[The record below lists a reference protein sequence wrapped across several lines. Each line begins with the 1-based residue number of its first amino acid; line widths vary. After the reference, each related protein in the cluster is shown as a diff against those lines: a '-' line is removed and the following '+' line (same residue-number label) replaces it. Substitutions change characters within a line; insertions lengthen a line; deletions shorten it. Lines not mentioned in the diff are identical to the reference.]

1 MNTTPLILSTDLSA
15 QIMQWFESLGPI
27 AKYIGALIIFLLGKM
42 IAKGIGKGVGKAAA
56 NSGMDDKLSK
66 YLGGSNTSAS
76 GLIGKLVGL
85 VLFLFVL
92 IFALDFAGLQ
102 GVTQPLNDL
111 LGGFLNV
118 IPNLVGAGIIAYI
131 TFVLAKV
138 IKEIILNVLQAAR
151 ADERL
156 GMDAESAPI
165 ANGLGGVAYGIV
177 ALGGLTAALGVLGIE
192 AIATPVAQIFQTI
205 LDAIPNILIAGV
217 ILTIGVFV
225 AKIVREIL
233 TNLLQGIGA
242 DELPAKMGLTNV
254 PSEGNRSVSSVVG
267 LVAFVSVIVLMAAAA
282 INELDI
288 EILSQ
293 ASASIFSGYFNILLA
308 ILVLGAGIMA
318 SGYAYRALADKNL
331 LLAKIA
337 KVAIIAISGVAALQ
351 RSGIAPEITGA
362 PFQAI
367 VFALGLALGL
377 GGAIAIGLG
386 GKDYIAR
393 FLEKKT
399 RP

>member
-1 MNTTPLILSTDLSA
+1 MNNIPLIISSELSS
-15 QIMQWFESLGPI
+15 QIMQWLESLGPI
-27 AKYIGALIIFLLGKM
+27 ARYIGAFFIFLIGKVVAKS
-42 IAKGIGKGVGKAAA
+42 IGKGIGKAIAKSGV
-56 NSGMDDKLSK
+56 DDKLSK

-85 VLFLFVL
+85 VIFLFVL
-92 IFALDFAGLQ
+92 IFALDFAGLKD
-102 GVTQPLNDL
+102 VTEPLNNL
-111 LGGFLNV
+111 LSGFLNV

-131 TFVLAKV
+131 TFILAKV
-138 IKEIILNVLQAAR
+138 IKEILLNVLQAAR

-156 GMDAESAPI
+156 GMDAEKAPI
-165 ANGLGGVAYGIV
+165 ANGIGGVAFGLI

-192 AIATPVAQIFQTI
+192 AISTPVTQIFQTI
-205 LDAIPNILIAGV
+205 LNSIPNILIAGI

-233 TNLLQGIGA
+233 TNLLQGIGV
-242 DELPAKMGLTNV
+242 DQLPAKMGLSNIPT
-254 PSEGNRSVSSVVG
+254 EGKNSVSSIVG
-267 LVAFVSVIVLMAAAA
+267 LISFISVIVLMSAAA
-282 INELDI
+282 INELKI

-293 ASASIFSGYFNILLA
+293 ASANIFSGYFNLLIA
-308 ILVLGAGIMA
+308 ILIIGAGLMA

-331 LLAKIA
+331 LLARVAKI
-337 KVAIIAISGVAALQ
+337 AIIAISSVAGLQ

-367 VFALGLALGL
+367 VYALGLALGL

-386 GKDYIAR
+386 GKDYVAR
-393 FLEKKT
+393 FLEKKG
-399 RP
+399 